1 MGLVELP
8 EIGGSIPR
16 RGNAVGRVLG
26 RGILS
31 VAGWSFSGSIPDLP
45 KAVIIVAP
53 HTSNWDFLFG
63 ASAMFALDLDL
74 RFLGKHTLFNG
85 PVGWFMRSL
94 GGIPVDRSQ
103 PGTGVVEEM
112 IDLFGS
118 SQQLLLALAPEGTR
132 GRVDRWKTGFH
143 NIALGAGVP
152 IIPVSLGYG
161 RRLIHLGAPF
171 QPTADLEGD
180 LRTLRS
186 FFADVVGRRTEL
198 QGNPDGA
205 DS

>member
-1 MGLVELP
+1 MGLVNIP

-16 RGNAVGRVLG
+16 RGNALGRVLG

-31 VAGWSFSGSIPDLP
+31 VARWSFAGTIPDLS
-45 KAVIIVAP
+45 KAAIIVAP
-53 HTSNWDFLFG
+53 HTSNWDFLFA

-74 RFLGKHTLFNG
+74 RFLGKHTLFHG

-112 IDLFGS
+112 IELFGS

-161 RRLIHLGAPF
+161 RRLIHLGAPY
-171 QPTADLEGD
+171 QPTEDLKSD
-180 LRTLRS
+180 LARLRE

-198 QGNPDGA
+198 QGKPEA
-205 DS
+205 VDS